1 MDQVVTNF
9 RNQLTF
15 KGKVNEDNYV
25 FKLVS
30 KISVGICIACAA
42 IVASNTYIGD
52 PIHCNKDDSI
62 DQKMF
67 EAHCWIHGTFHLPD
81 EYKVDRTQY
90 CSYNEVIINMEF
102 ISSYLTYN
110 KFKKKKNVD
119 FSQLHF

>member
-1 MDQVVTNF
+1 M
-9 RNQLTF
+9 QLQF
-15 KGKVNEDNYV
+15 FSQYVV

-67 EAHCWIHGTFHLPD
+67 EAHCWIHGT
-81 EYKVDRTQY
+81 ERIGVGKE
-90 CSYNEVIINMEF
+90 NEREIQE
-102 ISSYLTYN
+102 
-110 KFKKKKNVD
+110 
-119 FSQLHF
+119 HFGCVARVS

>member
-15 KGKVNEDNYV
+15 KGKINEDNYV

-90 CSYNEVIINMEF
+90 CS
-102 ISSYLTYN
+102 ISQVRIYLLKAVFPEHGHDGH
-110 KFKKKKNVD
+110 KFKLFPANI
-119 FSQLHF
+119 